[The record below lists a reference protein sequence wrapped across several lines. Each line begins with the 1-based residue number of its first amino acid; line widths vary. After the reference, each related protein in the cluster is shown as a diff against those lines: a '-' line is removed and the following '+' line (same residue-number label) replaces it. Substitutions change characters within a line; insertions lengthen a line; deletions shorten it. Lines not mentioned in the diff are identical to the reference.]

1 MNTEPAPQRG
11 APWTTLAET
20 ASWLG
25 ATTWGKLPRIARLR
39 DGAGAGRVLH
49 SEWGA
54 LLSRFVDDAGLVEY
68 RTLVRVQRLMETYLE
83 RLADT
88 DPDAFADTD
97 DQLAFYLNAY
107 NAIAMYQVVQH
118 YPVASLQ
125 AVPGAWV
132 RPFPVGRRN
141 VSLVHLHGTL
151 VRAFGD
157 PRVHTA
163 LCPAARGGPPLLN
176 EPFVGT
182 SLQAQLDIAMRRL
195 LADGERGARYDRAT
209 NTLQLAAP
217 LLRWAGDWAYPQ
229 QMPRVWGLIA
239 GRAQP
244 QRLGQAIKPYLPPAL
259 AAVVSDHQPTLRA
272 LPPDWTL
279 NDQPV

>member
-1 MNTEPAPQRG
+1 M
-11 APWTTLAET
+11 

-25 ATTWGKLPRIARLR
+25 ATTWGALPRIARLR

-49 SEWGA
+49 SEWAA
-54 LLSRFVDDAGLVEY
+54 LLSRFVDDAGLVDY

-118 YPVASLQ
+118 YPVLSLR

-141 VSLVHLHGTL
+141 VSLVQLHGTL

-157 PRVHTA
+157 PRVHAA
-163 LCPAARGGPPLLN
+163 LCPATWGGPILFN

-182 SLQAQLDIAMRRL
+182 RLQAQLADALRRL
-195 LADGERGARYDRAT
+195 LADGERGARYDAAT
-209 NTLQLAAP
+209 NTLYLAAP
-217 LLRWAGDWAYPQ
+217 LVRWAGDWVYPQ
-229 QMPRVWGLIA
+229 RMPRAWGLIA

-244 QRLGQAIKPYLPPAL
+244 QRFLQAIAPYMPPAL
-259 AAVVSDHQPTLRA
+259 AAVVPAQQLTVRA
-272 LPPDWTL
+272 LPYDWTL
-279 NDQPV
+279 NEQPA

>member
-1 MNTEPAPQRG
+1 M
-11 APWTTLAET
+11 

-25 ATTWGKLPRIARLR
+25 ATTWGALPRIARLR

-49 SEWGA
+49 SEWAA
-54 LLSRFVDDAGLVEY
+54 LLSRFVDDAGLVDY

-118 YPVASLQ
+118 YPVLSLRT
-125 AVPGAWV
+125 VPGAWV

-141 VSLVHLHGTL
+141 VSLVQLHGTL

-157 PRVHTA
+157 PRVHAA
-163 LCPAARGGPPLLN
+163 LCPATWGGPILFN

-182 SLQAQLDIAMRRL
+182 RLQAQLADGLRRL
-195 LADGERGARYDRAT
+195 LADGERGARYDAAT
-209 NTLQLAAP
+209 NTLYLAAP
-217 LLRWAGDWAYPQ
+217 LVRWAGDWVYPQ
-229 QMPRVWGLIA
+229 RMPRAWGLIA

-244 QRLGQAIKPYLPPAL
+244 QRFLQAIAPYMPPAL
-259 AAVVSDHQPTLRA
+259 AAVVPAQQLTVRA
-272 LPPDWTL
+272 LPYDWTL
-279 NDQPV
+279 NEQPA

>member
-1 MNTEPAPQRG
+1 M
-11 APWTTLAET
+11 
-20 ASWLG
+20 ASWIG
-25 ATTWGKLPRIARLR
+25 ATTWGTKPRIARLR

-54 LLSRFVDDAGLVEY
+54 LLSRFVDDAGLAEY

-88 DPDAFADTD
+88 DPDTFADTD

-118 YPVASLQ
+118 YPVLSLQ

-141 VSLVHLHGTL
+141 VSLVQLHGTL

-157 PRVHTA
+157 PRVHAA
-163 LCPAARGGPPLLN
+163 LCPAARGGPPLHN

-182 SLQAQLDIAMRRL
+182 RLQAQLADALRRL
-195 LADGERGARYDRAT
+195 LADPEHGARYDRAT

-217 LLRWAGDWAYPQ
+217 LVRWAGDWAYPQ
-229 QMPRVWGLIA
+229 RMPRAWGLIV
-239 GRAQP
+239 GRAEP
-244 QRLGQAIKPYLPPAL
+244 QRFLQSITPYLPPAL
-259 AAVVSDHQPTLRA
+259 AAFVFDQQPTLRA
-272 LPPDWTL
+272 LPYDWTL
-279 NDQPV
+279 NDQPA